1 MRVIAR
7 LSVTSETATL
17 LLHEEK
23 SRNSSVNAAG
33 LKIKNEVCSPRIVK
47 QANPSPQ
54 ERRGA
59 GEEEGGM
66 QKTAGEREE
75 DMLTINLTQ

>member
-1 MRVIAR
+1 M
-7 LSVTSETATL
+7 
-17 LLHEEK
+17 
-23 SRNSSVNAAG
+23 NAAG

>member
-1 MRVIAR
+1 MNV
-7 LSVTSETATL
+7 
-17 LLHEEK
+17 
-23 SRNSSVNAAG
+23 AG
-33 LKIKNEVCSPRIVK
+33 LKIKSRCAAEDRKTSH
-47 QANPSPQ
+47 ALPQ
-54 ERRGA
+54 ERSCA